1 MMIIMTMTLMTR
13 LMTVVMMITITGCS
27 RASLRSA
34 GTGPVLAPPFCSS
47 TPCVL
52 NSVLLCAHVMCI
64 FFTLCAHIWPPCVL
78 YFAHICLF
86 TLFAH
91 RISPCVQL
99 CTKMCL
105 ALHTYRNKLHRF
117 NSPCVELFTHTCN
130 LYHMCLCTYIC
141 AVTAHNSIY
150 SAQCVSFYCFV
161 QHCITL
167 YVHCIALRVVC

>member
-78 YFAHICLF
+78 YFAHICFF

-105 ALHTYRNKLHRF
+105 AMHTYRNTLHRL
-117 NSPCVELFTHTCN
+117 NLPYVEMFTHM
-130 LYHMCLCTYIC
+130 YVIYI
-141 AVTAHNSIY
+141 I
-150 SAQCVSFYCFV
+150 CVSAHIYV
-161 QHCITL
+161 TSQHTIQ
-167 YVHCIALRVVC
+167 YIF

>member
-64 FFTLCAHIWPPCVL
+64 FFQAVCTYMASLCALLCTYMSFYSVCTQDITLCPTV
-78 YFAHICLF
+78 Y
-86 TLFAH
+86 
-91 RISPCVQL
+91 
-99 CTKMCL
+99 KN
-105 ALHTYRNKLHRF
+105 RNTLHRF
-117 NSPCVELFTHTCN
+117 NLPCVELCTH
-130 LYHMCLCTYIC
+130 M
-141 AVTAHNSIY
+141 
-150 SAQCVSFYCFV
+150 
-161 QHCITL
+161 
-167 YVHCIALRVVC
+167 